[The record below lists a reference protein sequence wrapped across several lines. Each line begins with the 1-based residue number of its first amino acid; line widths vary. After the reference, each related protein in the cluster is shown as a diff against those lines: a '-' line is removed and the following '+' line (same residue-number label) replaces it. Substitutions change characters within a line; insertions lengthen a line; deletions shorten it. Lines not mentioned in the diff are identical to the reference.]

1 MSDIKQHFE
10 EHAAV
15 YLGASS
21 QLEKIWNRRQPLFE
35 RCLDRN
41 APLRFLDIGGGSGIL
56 ADQLLELF
64 PQSQVTI
71 VDLSQ
76 SLLDY
81 NRPNDRKQ
89 LICED
94 AWEFLARQQG
104 QVAYDVVN
112 FDVLLHHIL
121 TPRSFRESRQMQAE
135 IIRQSLQVLAPGGY
149 ISIREILYESLGM
162 LPRSTTQRLLWYAST
177 RRLPR
182 FASRLLQGLGM
193 KSQGGGVCFFSQQDL
208 RSLLLAN
215 RLELVEWDLNRLV
228 RLTWKYRLAL
238 VGDVTDVYVMARRP
252 IESA

>member
-1 MSDIKQHFE
+1 
-10 EHAAV
+10 
-15 YLGASS
+15 
-21 QLEKIWNRRQPLFE
+21 
-35 RCLDRN
+35 
-41 APLRFLDIGGGSGIL
+41 
-56 ADQLLELF
+56 
-64 PQSQVTI
+64 
-71 VDLSQ
+71 
-76 SLLDY
+76 
-81 NRPNDRKQ
+81 
-89 LICED
+89 
-94 AWEFLARQQG
+94 
-104 QVAYDVVN
+104 
-112 FDVLLHHIL
+112 
-121 TPRSFRESRQMQAE
+121 MQAE